1 MEREGRGERMAKVVA
16 GMTISA
22 DGFIAERNGDVW
34 PLYKDLAGPRGA
46 EYLNE
51 MIEETGAALMGR
63 RTFEMADDPDDY
75 VGNYE
80 LQVPIFVV
88 THHPPE
94 VAPKQDENLTFT
106 FVTDGIVSAV
116 AKATAAARD
125 RVVTVVGGPSMIRQL
140 LDAGLMDELRIDVV
154 PVLLGDGVRMFDDLA
169 SANGHLKK
177 REVVEAGERTSLRF
191 SVG

>member
-1 MEREGRGERMAKVVA
+1 MAKVVA

-22 DGFIAERNGDVW
+22 DGFIAERNGDVG

-63 RTFEMADDPDDY
+63 RTFEVADDPDDY

-125 RVVTVVGGPSMIRQL
+125 KVVTVVGGPSMIRQL

-169 SANGHLKK
+169 SASVHLKK